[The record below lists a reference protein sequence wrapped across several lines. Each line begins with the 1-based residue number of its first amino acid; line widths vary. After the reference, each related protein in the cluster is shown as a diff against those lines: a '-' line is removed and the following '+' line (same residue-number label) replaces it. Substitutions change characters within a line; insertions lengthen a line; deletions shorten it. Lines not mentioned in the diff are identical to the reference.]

1 MKNQQGI
8 TGAKRLVACQLIL
21 TALIFLGCLIVL
33 GNQAALSALL
43 GGLVCTLPNAYF
55 ARKMFEYAGARAA
68 KQIVNNFY
76 KGEGLKIALSIILFT
91 VALKFFNII
100 PLVFFIVY
108 LVVQMVFWFAPL
120 MFTGYKYRPE
130 SD

>member
-21 TALIFLGCLIVL
+21 TALIALGCLLVS
-33 GNQAALSALL
+33 GQMPATSALL
-43 GGLVCTLPNAYF
+43 GGLVCTIPNAFF

-68 KQIVNNFY
+68 RQIVNNFY
-76 KGEGLKIALSIILFT
+76 KGEGLKIILSILLFT
-91 VALKFFNII
+91 VVLKFFNII
-100 PLVFFIVY
+100 PLIFFIVY
-108 LVVQMVFWFAPL
+108 LVVQMTVWFAPL
-120 MFTGYKYRPE
+120 MFTGNKYRPE

>member
-8 TGAKRLVACQLIL
+8 TGAKRLVACQFIMTTLM
-21 TALIFLGCLIVL
+21 TLGCLLVS
-33 GNQAALSALL
+33 GDRAAISALL

-55 ARKMFEYAGARAA
+55 ARKMFQYQGARAA
-68 KQIVNNFY
+68 RQIVNNFY
-76 KGEGLKIALSIILFT
+76 KGEGLKIALSILLFT
-91 VALKFFNII
+91 VVLKFINII
-100 PLVFFIVY
+100 PLIFFIVY

-120 MFTGYKYRPE
+120 MFTGNKYRPE